1 MSSYNPDKLIQV
13 IEEDHIHGAD
23 WLSNAA
29 IGVLITASLRE
40 DADSV
45 DVLNEKLWSI
55 GVRLAA
61 TRPSMASL
69 ANKIGYLF
77 GELDKVSD
85 LRAYRAKV
93 SEVGTEIIN
102 SSRANKKRIAEHLK
116 GIASEAK
123 SVFTY
128 SYSGTVVDVIREN
141 RYKNI
146 VVTESRPM
154 MEGKSLA
161 KELGEDGFNV
171 LMMVDGAVGMYVTA
185 ADICLIG
192 ADSVQFDGS
201 AVNKVGSKLL
211 GYAARDHGVPFYVL
225 CDTSKFNVLNYL
237 GASIELEAK
246 TPDEVSEPMKNVT
259 IKNPYFEIVPPE
271 LITGVITEEGFM
283 EPLDIRQKM
292 ESMRKYVE
300 PLYSAKNSGCA

>member
-1 MSSYNPDKLIQV
+1 MASYNPDKLIQV

-40 DADSV
+40 EADSV
-45 DVLNEKLWSI
+45 DVLHEKLWDL
-55 GVRLAA
+55 GVKLAA

-77 GELDKVSD
+77 SELDKVSG
-85 LRAYRAKV
+85 LKEYRFKV

-102 SSRANKKRIAEHLK
+102 SSRTNKKLIARHLK
-116 GIASEAK
+116 VVASEAK

-128 SYSGTVVDVIREN
+128 SYSGTVVDVIRSN
-141 RYKNI
+141 NYKNI
-146 VVTESRPM
+146 VVTESRPL
-154 MEGKSLA
+154 MEGKRLA

-171 LMMVDGAVGMYVTA
+171 LMMVDGAAGMYVTA

-211 GYAARDHGVPFYVL
+211 GYAAKDQGVPFYVL

-237 GASIELEAK
+237 GASIQLEEK
-246 TPDEVSEPMKNVT
+246 TPDEVSESIRNVT
-259 IKNPYFEIVPPE
+259 IKNPYFEVVPPK

-300 PLYSAKNSGCA
+300 PLYDARK

>member
-1 MSSYNPDKLIQV
+1 MPSYDPEKLMQV
-13 IEEDHIHGAD
+13 VAEDNIHGAD

-40 DADSV
+40 KAGSV
-45 DVLNEKLWSI
+45 DVLHERLWSI
-55 GVRLAA
+55 GVQLAQS
-61 TRPSMASL
+61 RPSMAPL

-77 GELDKVSD
+77 SELDKYSE
-85 LRAYRAKV
+85 LKLYRAKV
-93 SEVGTEIIN
+93 SEIGTEIIN
-102 SSRANKKRIAEHLK
+102 ASKRNKKLIADHLK
-116 GIASEAK
+116 TVTGDVR

-128 SYSGTVVDVIREN
+128 SYSGTVVDVIREVGY
-141 RYKNI
+141 RNI
-146 VVTESRPM
+146 IVTESRPIL
-154 MEGKSLA
+154 EGRRLA

-171 LMMVDGAVGMYVTA
+171 LLVVDGAAAMYVKA

-192 ADSVQFDGS
+192 ADSVQYNGS

-211 GYAARDHGVPFYVL
+211 GYAAKDQGIPFYVL

-237 GASIELEAK
+237 GDSIQLEEK
-246 TPDEVSEPMKNVT
+246 TPDEVSEPMKNVSV
-259 IKNPYFEIVPPE
+259 KNPYFEVVPPE
-271 LITGVITEEGFM
+271 LITGVITEEGLM

-300 PLYSAKNSGCA
+300 PLYAAGK

>member
-13 IEEDHIHGAD
+13 IEEDNIHGAD

-40 DADSV
+40 EADSV
-45 DVLNEKLWSI
+45 DMLHEKLWSI
-55 GVRLAA
+55 GVKLAS

-77 GELDKVSD
+77 NELDKVSE
-85 LRAYRAKV
+85 LKAYRSKV
-93 SEVGTEIIN
+93 SEVGTDIIN
-102 SSRANKKRIAEHLK
+102 SSRTNKKRIAEHLK
-116 GIASEAK
+116 SVASEAK

-141 RYKNI
+141 GYKNI

-154 MEGKSLA
+154 MEGKLLA
-161 KELGEDGFNV
+161 QELGEEGYKV
-171 LMMVDGAVGMYVTA
+171 LMVVDGAAGMYVTA

-192 ADSVQFDGS
+192 ADSVQYNGS
-201 AVNKVGSKLL
+201 VVNKVGSKLL
-211 GYAARDHGVPFYVL
+211 GYAARDQGIPFYVL

-237 GASIELEAK
+237 GASIQLEAK
-246 TPDEVSEPMKNVT
+246 TPDEVSKPMRNVT
-259 IKNPYFEIVPPE
+259 IKNPYFEVVPPE
-271 LITGVITEEGFM
+271 LITGVITEEGLM
-283 EPLDIRQKM
+283 ESLDIRQKM
-292 ESMRKYVE
+292 EHMRKYVE
-300 PLYSAKNSGCA
+300 PLYSAQK

>member
-40 DADSV
+40 EADSV

-102 SSRANKKRIAEHLK
+102 SSRANKKLIAEHLK
-116 GIASEAK
+116 SVASEAK

-141 RYKNI
+141 RYNNI
-146 VVTESRPM
+146 VLTESRPM

-161 KELGEDGFNV
+161 EELGEEGFNV
-171 LMMVDGAVGMYVTA
+171 LMMVDGAAGMYVTA

-211 GYAARDHGVPFYVL
+211 GYAARDQGIPFYVL

-237 GASIELEAK
+237 GAIIALEEK
-246 TPDEVSEPMKNVT
+246 TPEEVSEPMKNVT

-300 PLYSAKNSGCA
+300 PLYSVQK

>member
-45 DVLNEKLWSI
+45 DMLHEKLWDI
-55 GVRLAA
+55 GVRLASS
-61 TRPSMASL
+61 RPSMASL
-69 ANKIGYLF
+69 ANKIGFLF
-77 GELDKVSD
+77 NELDNVSGLREYRSKVTQI
-85 LRAYRAKV
+85 
-93 SEVGTEIIN
+93 GTEIIN
-102 SSRANKKRIAEHLK
+102 SSKTNKRLIAQHLK
-116 GIASEAK
+116 SVAIDAH

-128 SYSGTVVDVIREN
+128 SYSGTVVDVIRMN
-141 RYKNI
+141 NYRNI
-146 VVTESRPM
+146 VVTESRPL
-154 MEGKSLA
+154 MEGKRLA
-161 KELGEDGFNV
+161 KEFGEDGYNV
-171 LMMVDGAVGMYVTA
+171 LMVVDGAAGMFVSA

-192 ADSVQFDGS
+192 ADSVQYNGS

-211 GYAARDHGVPFYVL
+211 GYAAKDQGIPFYVL

-237 GASIELEAK
+237 GASLELEEK
-246 TPDEVSEPMKNVT
+246 TPYEVSEPIKNVT
-259 IKNPYFEIVPPE
+259 VKNPYFEVVPPG
-271 LITGVITEEGFM
+271 LITGVITEEGLM
-283 EPLDIRQKM
+283 ESLDIRQKM

-300 PLYSAKNSGCA
+300 PLYDAHK

>member
-1 MSSYNPDKLIQV
+1 MPSYNPNKLIQV

-29 IGVLITASLRE
+29 IGVLISASLRE
-40 DADSV
+40 EADSV
-45 DVLNEKLWSI
+45 DMLHERLWDI
-55 GVRLAA
+55 GVRLAS

-77 GELDKVSD
+77 NELDKVSS
-85 LRAYRAKV
+85 LKEYRAKV
-93 SEVGTEIIN
+93 SEVGTKIIN
-102 SSRANKKRIAEHLK
+102 SSRKNRKLIADHLK
-116 GIASEAK
+116 TVAGEAK

-128 SYSGTVVDVIREN
+128 SYSGTVVDVIRVAG
-141 RYKNI
+141 YKNI

-154 MEGKSLA
+154 MEGKRLA
-161 KELGEDGFNV
+161 KELGEEGFNV
-171 LMMVDGAVGMYVTA
+171 LLVVDGAAGMYVTA

-201 AVNKVGSKLL
+201 TVNKVGSKLL
-211 GYAARDHGVPFYVL
+211 GYAAKDQGIPLYVL

-237 GASIELEAK
+237 GASIELEKKA
-246 TPDEVSEPMKNVT
+246 PDEVSEPMKNVS
-259 IKNPYFEIVPPE
+259 IKNPYFEVVPPD

-283 EPLDIRQKM
+283 EPLDIRRKM

-300 PLYSAKNSGCA
+300 PLYAAKK

>member
-1 MSSYNPDKLIQV
+1 MSSYNPDKFIQV

-40 DADSV
+40 EADSV
-45 DVLNEKLWSI
+45 DMLHEKLWSI
-55 GVRLAA
+55 GVKLAS

-77 GELDKVSD
+77 NELDKVSD
-85 LRAYRAKV
+85 LKSYRSKV

-102 SSRANKKRIAEHLK
+102 SSRTNKKRIAEHLK
-116 GIASEAK
+116 SVASEAK

-141 RYKNI
+141 GYKNI

-154 MEGKSLA
+154 MEGKLLA
-161 KELGEDGFNV
+161 KELGEEGYKV
-171 LMMVDGAVGMYVTA
+171 LMVVDGAAGMYVTA

-192 ADSVQFDGS
+192 ADSVQYNGS

-211 GYAARDHGVPFYVL
+211 GYAARDQGIPFYVL

-237 GASIELEAK
+237 GASIQLEAK
-246 TPDEVSEPMKNVT
+246 TPDEVSEPLRNVT
-259 IKNPYFEIVPPE
+259 IKNPYFEVVPPK
-271 LITGVITEEGFM
+271 LITGVITEEGLM

-292 ESMRKYVE
+292 EHMRKYVE
-300 PLYSAKNSGCA
+300 PLYSAQK

>member
-13 IEEDHIHGAD
+13 IEEDNIHGAD

-40 DADSV
+40 EADSV
-45 DVLNEKLWSI
+45 DMLHEKLWSI
-55 GVRLAA
+55 GVKLAS

-77 GELDKVSD
+77 NELDKVSE
-85 LRAYRAKV
+85 LKAYRSKV

-102 SSRANKKRIAEHLK
+102 SSRTNKKRIAEHLK
-116 GIASEAK
+116 SVASEAK

-141 RYKNI
+141 GYKNI

-154 MEGKSLA
+154 MEGKRLA
-161 KELGEDGFNV
+161 QELGEEGYKV
-171 LMMVDGAVGMYVTA
+171 LLVVDGAAGMYVTA

-192 ADSVQFDGS
+192 EDSVQFNGS

-211 GYAARDHGVPFYVL
+211 GYAARDQGVPFYVL

-237 GASIELEAK
+237 GASIQLEAK
-246 TPDEVSEPMKNVT
+246 TPDEVSEPLRNVT
-259 IKNPYFEIVPPE
+259 IKNPYFEVVPPE
-271 LITGVITEEGFM
+271 LITGVITEEGLM

-292 ESMRKYVE
+292 EHMRKYVE
-300 PLYSAKNSGCA
+300 PLYSAQK

>member
-13 IEEDHIHGAD
+13 IEEDNIHGAD

-40 DADSV
+40 EADSV
-45 DVLNEKLWSI
+45 DMLHEKLWSI
-55 GVRLAA
+55 GVKLAS

-77 GELDKVSD
+77 NELDKVSE
-85 LRAYRAKV
+85 LKSYRSKV

-102 SSRANKKRIAEHLK
+102 SSRTNKKRIAEHLK
-116 GIASEAK
+116 SVASEAK

-141 RYKNI
+141 GYKNI

-154 MEGKSLA
+154 MEGKLLA
-161 KELGEDGFNV
+161 QELGEEGYKV
-171 LMMVDGAVGMYVTA
+171 LMVVDGAAGMYVTA

-192 ADSVQFDGS
+192 ADSVQYNGS

-211 GYAARDHGVPFYVL
+211 GYAAKDQGVPFYVL

-237 GASIELEAK
+237 GASIQLEAK
-246 TPDEVSEPMKNVT
+246 TPDEVSEPLRNVT
-259 IKNPYFEIVPPE
+259 IKNPYFEVVPPE
-271 LITGVITEEGFM
+271 LITGVITEEGLM

-292 ESMRKYVE
+292 EHMRKYVE
-300 PLYSAKNSGCA
+300 PLYSAQK